1 MNGHRREQV
10 QHWIE
15 NESGGQRTMTS
26 TNRIRVSRRP
36 LRPMLGIAPIAMF
49 AMAATIACAAPGV
62 ASASSGNSGN
72 TGSGSGAAVVTPLL
86 DMFEFG
92 DTVGLPLL
100 CSDAGSI
107 VSIFGAQSGT
117 AAATSPIVTQLD
129 DECSQLASQG
139 SSSLQQAISESQSLE
154 LINPYVDPL
163 IGDLSTGL
171 NTVGTQYGSSLAPFG
186 PTVAGLGGTV
196 AFFEGT

>member
-1 MNGHRREQV
+1 MTTGTQRHGLRWSGH
-10 QHWIE
+10 W
-15 NESGGQRTMTS
+15 
-26 TNRIRVSRRP
+26 
-36 LRPMLGIAPIAMF
+36 MLGLTSIVTF
-49 AMAATIACAAPGV
+49 ALAITIAGVAPGLAA
-62 ASASSGNSGN
+62 ASETTGNSGN
-72 TGSGSGAAVVTPLL
+72 TGTGNTGTGNTGTGNTGSSGSGSGAAVVTPLL

-92 DTVGLPLL
+92 NTIGLPLL

-117 AAATSPIVTQLD
+117 AAETSPIVTQLD
-129 DECSQLASQG
+129 DACSQLASQG
-139 SSSLQQAISESQSLE
+139 STYLQQAITESQSLE

-163 IGDLSTGL
+163 IGDLSNGAS
-171 NTVGTQYGSSLAPFG
+171 TVGTQYGSSLAPFG

>member
-1 MNGHRREQV
+1 
-10 QHWIE
+10 
-15 NESGGQRTMTS
+15 MTTS
-26 TNRIRVSRRP
+26 RGMRRP
-36 LRPMLGIAPIAMF
+36 GRLRRRVPSALFITAFGIALAVGG
-49 AMAATIACAAPGV
+49 ASAGS
-62 ASASSGNSGN
+62 ASASSGNSGNTGN

-86 DMFEFG
+86 KFFEFG
-92 DTVGLPLL
+92 NTIGLPLL

-117 AAATSPIVTQLD
+117 AAATSLIVTELD
-129 DECSQLASQG
+129 SECSQLASQG
-139 SSSLQQAISESQSLE
+139 STYLQQAISESESLQ

-171 NTVGTQYGSSLAPFG
+171 STVGNQYGSSLAPFG

>member
-1 MNGHRREQV
+1 MTPRRA
-10 QHWIE
+10 I
-15 NESGGQRTMTS
+15 
-26 TNRIRVSRRP
+26 RRP
-36 LRPMLGIAPIAMF
+36 SRLRYRVPSALCMTALGIVLAVGGAS
-49 AMAATIACAAPGV
+49 AGT
-62 ASASSGNSGN
+62 ASASSDNSGNSGNTGN

-86 DMFEFG
+86 KFFEFG
-92 DTVGLPLL
+92 NTIGLPLL

-117 AAATSPIVTQLD
+117 AAATSLIVTELD
-129 DECSQLASQG
+129 SECSQLASQG
-139 SSSLQQAISESQSLE
+139 STYLQQAISESESLE

-171 NTVGTQYGSSLAPFG
+171 STVGNQYGTSLAPFG

>member
-1 MNGHRREQV
+1 MNPGR
-10 QHWIE
+10 
-15 NESGGQRTMTS
+15 GM
-26 TNRIRVSRRP
+26 RRP
-36 LRPMLGIAPIAMF
+36 SWLRHRAASALCVTVLGLALAVVG
-49 AMAATIACAAPGV
+49 ASADT
-62 ASASSGNSGN
+62 ASASSGNTGTTGNTGN

-86 DMFEFG
+86 KFFEFG
-92 DTVGLPLL
+92 NTVGLPLM
-100 CSDAGSI
+100 CSDAGSV

-117 AAATSPIVTQLD
+117 AAATSPVVTELD
-129 DECSQLASQG
+129 SECSQLASQG
-139 SSSLQQAISESQSLE
+139 STFLQQAITESESLE

-171 NTVGTQYGSSLAPFG
+171 STAGNQYGSSLAPFG